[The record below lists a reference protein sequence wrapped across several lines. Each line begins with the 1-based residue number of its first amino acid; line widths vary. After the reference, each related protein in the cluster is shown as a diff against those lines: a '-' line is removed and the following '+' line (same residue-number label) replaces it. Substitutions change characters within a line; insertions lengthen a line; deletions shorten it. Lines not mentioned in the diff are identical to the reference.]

1 MGLLAGSEIVE
12 SKGSYLYLMVYVR
25 NFFTLAELLDGF
37 QFQGQVEQIACV
49 LVPICRGER
58 AEAAQRIL
66 PVGIARQRRTPS
78 QLTNRTD

>member
-49 LVPICRGER
+49 LIKELFVMAPEY
-58 AEAAQRIL
+58 
-66 PVGIARQRRTPS
+66 ARKCNLLSGCQGL
-78 QLTNRTD
+78 LTNCSLVP